1 MIRNTLIIIFWLV
14 STTSFSQTF
23 FSGLERMCWINDS
36 GEKEC
41 YDEPRNWYY
50 LNTLLV
56 DNDSLFMYKVPVQ
69 IESGDTLFSAS
80 DGAFFYYFGRQNNEN
95 ADTTAILTMYNCDYC
110 VRQVRIDSITDF
122 MFPMPKIDTFK
133 VSKMNNKLILGDVI
147 YEISNRSDFFP
158 PKNMFYPDS
167 NSIYRVNPKGQY
179 DLISIGI
186 KNFLQTQNLKLDNNS
201 LIIGLDIIDDGEKIE
216 TLNPDLLSIDTL
228 GLDFK
233 YYSLN
238 ELDSLVNISK
248 RVVRYVEI
256 GEIIDY
262 WAAARISL
270 TYKILIPKEVS
281 NFKEKQYSC
290 LLEYKK
296 AGMNYLL
303 RKDYIHNGWELIEQ

>member
-14 STTSFSQTF
+14 STISFSQTF
-23 FSGLERMCWINDS
+23 YSGLERMCWINDS

-80 DGAFFYYFGRQNNEN
+80 DGGFFYYFGRQNNEN
-95 ADTTAILTMYNCDYC
+95 ADTTVVLKMYNCDYC
-110 VRQVRIDSITDF
+110 VRQVRIDSITGF

-201 LIIGLDIIDDGEKIE
+201 LIIGLDRIDDREKIE

-262 WAAARISL
+262 WTAAIISL
-270 TYKILIPKEVS
+270 SYKILIPKEVS
-281 NFKEKQYSC
+281 NFKERQYNC
-290 LLEYKK
+290 LLEFKK

-303 RKDYIHNGWELIEQ
+303 QKDYIQNGWELIEQ

>member
-1 MIRNTLIIIFWLV
+1 
-14 STTSFSQTF
+14 
-23 FSGLERMCWINDS
+23 
-36 GEKEC
+36 
-41 YDEPRNWYY
+41 
-50 LNTLLV
+50 
-56 DNDSLFMYKVPVQ
+56 
-69 IESGDTLFSAS
+69 
-80 DGAFFYYFGRQNNEN
+80 
-95 ADTTAILTMYNCDYC
+95 
-110 VRQVRIDSITDF
+110 
-122 MFPMPKIDTFK
+122 
-133 VSKMNNKLILGDVI
+133 
-147 YEISNRSDFFP
+147 
-158 PKNMFYPDS
+158 MFYPDS

-201 LIIGLDIIDDGEKIE
+201 LIIGLDRIDDGEKIE

-228 GLDFK
+228 GLYFK

-248 RVVRYVEI
+248 RIVRYVEI

-262 WAAARISL
+262 WTAARISL

-281 NFKEKQYSC
+281 NFTERQYNC

-303 RKDYIHNGWELIEQ
+303 QKDYIQNGWELIEQ